1 MSKAIY
7 MLVIAKGYTEAGYQL
22 SAEERNELWA
32 KVKMI
37 DDQAGAKFV
46 IACNLRWADEEVYDW
61 AVSEYP
67 DMDAYLKKAE
77 ELEELEKLEKLEWW
91 RYVTTK
97 TILGTK
103 MEE

>member
-32 KVKMI
+32 KVKMV

-46 IACNLRWADEEVYDW
+46 IACNSRWADEEVYDW
-61 AVSEYP
+61 AVIEYP
-67 DMDAYLKKAE
+67 DMDAYLKKVE
-77 ELEELEKLEKLEWW
+77 ELEKLEWW

>member
-22 SAEERNELWA
+22 SVEERNELWS

-46 IACNLRWADEEVYDW
+46 IACNSRWADEEVYDW
-61 AVSEYP
+61 AVIEYP
-67 DMDAYLKKAE
+67 DMDAYLKKVE
-77 ELEELEKLEKLEWW
+77 ELEKLEWW

>member
-1 MSKAIY
+1 MSNAIY

-46 IACNLRWADEEVYDW
+46 IACNSRWADEEVYDW
-61 AVSEYP
+61 AVIEYP
-67 DMDAYLKKAE
+67 DMDAYLKKVE
-77 ELEELEKLEKLEWW
+77 ELEKLEWW

>member
-1 MSKAIY
+1 MSNAIY

-32 KVKMI
+32 KVKMV

-46 IACNLRWADEEVYDW
+46 IACNSRWADEEVYDW
-61 AVSEYP
+61 AVIEYP
-67 DMDAYLKKAE
+67 DMDAYLKKVE
-77 ELEELEKLEKLEWW
+77 ELEKLEWW